1 MNRRRQH
8 FVREYL
14 VDLNATRAAE
24 RAGYAKSTVR
34 QIAYSL
40 MKDPEV
46 AAAIRS
52 EQEKRQKRTLVTA
65 DRVIAELARVA
76 FADLGTLAEWGPDGV
91 RLKPNSELSADERA
105 AIAEISGDAQSG
117 ARAKLHDK
125 MRALEILAKHLGVVG
140 RKPGVF
146 PPWAQNPHETAERVR
161 EMILGRLAK
170 LAAPDPEEPRTIEA
184 EAESGEEN
192 S

>member
-8 FVREYL
+8 FVQEYL

-40 MKDPEV
+40 MRDPEI
-46 AAAIRS
+46 AAAIRA
-52 EQEKRQKRTLVTA
+52 EQEKRQERTLVTA
-65 DRVIAELARVA
+65 DRVVAELARVA
-76 FADLGTLAEWGPDGV
+76 FADLGTLADWGPEGV

-105 AIAEISGDAQSG
+105 AIAEISGDAKSG

-125 MRALEILAKHLGVVG
+125 MRALEVLAKHLGVIG

-146 PPWAQNPHETAERVR
+146 PPWAQNPRQTAERVR

-170 LAAPDPEEPRTIEA
+170 LAETQTEETRTIEA
-184 EAESGEEN
+184 EAEEKDS
-192 S
+192 